1 MGAGGGVCEGG
12 GRWVWLCWGVRV
24 HMHMFMLVHDGFTTI
39 ITRGRGGGVELPT
52 RVPYMLPCGL
62 RNIPSTQ
69 NTDTETTVLN

>member
-1 MGAGGGVCEGG
+1 MRRAVDPHSFFADEPFFCVEY
-12 GRWVWLCWGVRV
+12 
-24 HMHMFMLVHDGFTTI
+24 
-39 ITRGRGGGVELPT
+39 GRGGGVVELPT